1 MRNVWHTQA
10 IYLDVVDPWWMPVEI
25 VWSWKLLDPKVLPKS
40 LRPKPLYCIKFEEA
54 LSVLFQ
60 SFYPSWPHLS
70 LQALPNVCWEVEK
83 VGSKASGHPTFWGG
97 VTIDFSEL
105 APASSSEFATDSSSA
120 LLALGSWIA
129 LGDPILLDNIHGSW
143 FTFHG
148 SSFYHILSTL
158 FCIVNIIQRHCWAIC
173 VDLCRP
179 YYLPLLLCRWWES
192 LPLPILSRNLWDKG
206 CTLEKNVGH
215 RSQVL

>member
-1 MRNVWHTQA
+1 MTRDHFNDPELWCKMVLCRKIWLPLNKNDMFSAWQD
-10 IYLDVVDPWWMPVEI
+10 YLRGYRPQSNAQRLTYPSHILRCGGSMVDASRAASNLWMFSTFPREK
-25 VWSWKLLDPKVLPKS
+25 SFDPGSFWIPKS
-40 LRPKPLYCIKFEEA
+40 FRKVCDQNLCTVSSFEEA

-120 LLALGSWIA
+120 LLALGSA
-129 LGDPILLDNIHGSW
+129 LGSHLEIL
-143 FTFHG
+143 FF
-148 SSFYHILSTL
+148 
-158 FCIVNIIQRHCWAIC
+158 
-173 VDLCRP
+173 
-179 YYLPLLLCRWWES
+179 
-192 LPLPILSRNLWDKG
+192 
-206 CTLEKNVGH
+206 
-215 RSQVL
+215 